1 LGSPLDFISYA
12 KQNGLI
18 TTQEGE
24 VLVLVLIKFKAWQQ
38 PSSRQEP

>member
-1 LGSPLDFISYA
+1 VGSPLDFISYA

-24 VLVLVLIKFKAWQQ
+24 VLVLVLVLGWY
-38 PSSRQEP
+38 